1 MRFAFLHLT
10 RTGLILLRAW
20 RNRVIERAFLAR
32 LDDRALRDIGIT
44 RVDVARECAKP
55 CWRR

>member
-1 MRFAFLHLT
+1 MSFALCRILS
-10 RTGLILLRAW
+10 LLRAW
-20 RNRVIERAFLAR
+20 RNRMNERALLAR

-44 RVDVARECAKP
+44 RTDVVRECAKP